1 MCIIL
6 SLIEKKDSFPKY
18 YIMDSSGSHLIRN
31 QMILKLQEDASL
43 ITDVGL
49 VCEPVARLMVL
60 RNPLI

>member
-6 SLIEKKDSFPKY
+6 SLIERKDSFPKY
-18 YIMDSSGSHLIRN
+18 YIVDSSGSHLIRN

-49 VCEPVARLMVL
+49 ACEPVAWLMVL